1 MGVSSTSDWCKIER
15 FVIMKNKFI
24 IFTILLLVL
33 TATSCKTLDIFGKS
47 SKQQVK
53 QGEKID
59 DVTKDQSDNLKKK
72 MDNVA
77 VLSSGVDYTINKITN
92 KEPAVKVAQDLNLR
106 IMSLSGK
113 PDLILEKE
121 MWKMVDE
128 LTSTIDI
135 QREAGLKSL
144 ARKDKEIA
152 ELQTQSK
159 ELEKQKDVEVDKYR
173 KLATDTAALADTR
186 KAELNE
192 YQGWFGLKAVLKGG
206 WQFVKSMAW
215 ILTGFTIVFLLL
227 RAFAG
232 TNPIVGAIF
241 SIFEQIAAGA
251 IHLIQGLAPKA
262 ATFAKF
268 VPQKHFDGY
277 KQTLDKLVDVVELLK
292 DNQKRSGKSYTLDE
306 ALLEFSKAMNDE
318 DKSRVE
324 EVKKTIGW

>member
-1 MGVSSTSDWCKIER
+1 
-15 FVIMKNKFI
+15 MKNKFI
-24 IFTILLLVL
+24 IVLLSFLVL

-59 DVTKDQSDNLKKK
+59 GVTKDQSENLQKK

-77 VLSSGVDYTINKITN
+77 VISSGVDYTLEKITN
-92 KEPAVKVAQDLNLR
+92 KEPAVKVAKDLNLR

-144 ARKDKEIA
+144 ARKDKEIS
-152 ELQTQSK
+152 ELQTKTK
-159 ELEKQKDVEVDKYR
+159 ELEKLKNDEVDKYR
-173 KLATDTAALADTR
+173 KLAIDTAALADTR
-186 KAELNE
+186 KAELDE
-192 YQGWFGLKAVLKGG
+192 YEGWFGLKAVIKGG
-206 WQFVKSMAW
+206 WKFIKSMAW

-251 IHLIQGLAPKA
+251 IHLIKGLAPRA
-262 ATFAKF
+262 AQFAKF
-268 VPQKHFDGY
+268 VPQQHFDGY
-277 KQTLDKLVDVVELLK
+277 KKTLDKLVDTVELLK

-306 ALLEFSKAMNDE
+306 ALLEFSKSLNDD
-318 DKSRVE
+318 DKARVD
-324 EVKKTIGW
+324 EVKKNIGW